1 MNWLRDDNDTLW
13 SRSVRWLYLITLA
26 LLPWSWFP
34 PFPWLHEHAQWS
46 DVLFA
51 ITALAWVIEI
61 ISQKK
66 TLRLRWIHAT
76 LAGYLIAAALS
87 LAFARANQW
96 TGIFKL
102 LGLAELCALAVITAD
117 LSSRPRFAR
126 WIARTVMWSSLLV
139 AGAALTGLLLH
150 YAGIHA
156 RLIGIYGDLTPSPW
170 YARVQAGTYN
180 PNLLA
185 SYCIFAAAVIERD
198 EAELP
203 RWLRRVT
210 LGALWLTVIFTFSR
224 AILGFALAAMIRI
237 ARTRSRQALTIV
249 CATGC
254 VAVICALTFWNL
266 KLDPLRPLEA
276 RLESNATSPRWQAL
290 ISSLRTLK
298 QHPLTGSGPGN
309 SPGANR
315 GSSIDAHL
323 TFLNLAATM
332 GLPALTAFAWLLV
345 LLWKNRKRPTDVAV
359 WSGLAGMAL
368 DSLAADIE
376 DFRHLW
382 VLFGLADEKAVSRK
396 YEAER

>member
-1 MNWLRDDNDTLW
+1 MKNLVLAF
-13 SRSVRWLYLITLA
+13 YLVTLA
-26 LLPWSWFP
+26 LLPWCWFP

-61 ISQKK
+61 ISHKK
-66 TLRLRWIHAT
+66 KLRLRWIHAA

-87 LAFARANQW
+87 LALASASQR
-96 TGIFKL
+96 TGLLKL

-126 WIARTVMWSSLLV
+126 WMARAVVFSSLLV
-139 AGAALTGLLLH
+139 AGAALAGLLLH
-150 YAGIHA
+150 YAGIHT
-156 RLIGIYGDLTPSPW
+156 RLIGIYGDLMPSPW

-198 EAELP
+198 KSELP

-237 ARTRSRQALTIV
+237 ARTRSRQALTIA

-266 KLDPLRPLEA
+266 RLDPLNPLEA
-276 RLESNATSPRWQAL
+276 RFESNASSPRWQAL

-298 QHPLTGSGPGN
+298 EHPLTGSGPGN
-309 SPGANR
+309 SPGTNR

-323 TFLNLAATM
+323 TFLNIAATM
-332 GLPALTAFAWLLV
+332 GLPALIAFVWLLV